1 MKPAKEG
8 FGDVITD
15 GILIA
20 LYLWETVAVI
30 KQGTW
35 KKSEASCDV
44 YLREEDSRPMTD
56 CGSAA

>member
-1 MKPAKEG
+1 MKPAKER
-8 FGDVITD
+8 FMDVITD

-20 LYLWETVAVI
+20 LYLWATVAVI

-44 YLREEDSRPMTD
+44 CIREEDDGPMTD

>member
-8 FGDVITD
+8 CMDVITD

-20 LYLWETVAVI
+20 LYLWATVAVI

-35 KKSEASCDV
+35 NKPATSCDV
-44 YLREEDSRPMTD
+44 YLREEDGRPMTD

>member
-1 MKPAKEG
+1 M
-8 FGDVITD
+8 DVITD

-20 LYLWETVAVI
+20 LYLWATVSVI

-44 YLREEDSRPMTD
+44 CIREEDGGPMTD